1 MRRTATASEPPLSRS
16 PHATRTE
23 EHGIT
28 RSPDR
33 PRHPRT
39 RDDGIKGDLTDRSVE
54 GQSDPFHPDIV
65 VREADE
71 LPYGGEW
78 KGKEGLRAL
87 MTKIS
92 SLAHLTVSD
101 IDIFDV
107 DENNVITRQVATF
120 KREGADAT
128 LTLPMVEVY
137 RFENEQIIEIDVF
150 YKDTK
155 AMIDY
160 LA

>member
-1 MRRTATASEPPLSRS
+1 
-16 PHATRTE
+16 
-23 EHGIT
+23 
-28 RSPDR
+28 
-33 PRHPRT
+33 
-39 RDDGIKGDLTDRSVE
+39 
-54 GQSDPFHPDIV
+54 
-65 VREADE
+65 
-71 LPYGGEW
+71 
-78 KGKEGLRAL
+78 